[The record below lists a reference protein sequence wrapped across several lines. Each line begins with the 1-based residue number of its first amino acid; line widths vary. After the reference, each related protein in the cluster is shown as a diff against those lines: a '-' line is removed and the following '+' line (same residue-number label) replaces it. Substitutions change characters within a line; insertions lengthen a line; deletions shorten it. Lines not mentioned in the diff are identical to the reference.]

1 MRNNIFNIIKN
12 KLLIQLWILIVDN
25 KTASVFHILLKIF
38 LLVWLSSAY
47 QNKLSEDNS
56 WKLGAGELH
65 EGTRE

>member
-47 QNKLSEDNS
+47 QNNLSEDNS
-56 WKLGAGELH
+56 
-65 EGTRE
+65 